1 MRALFFKSLLMKF
14 LSQLSL
20 TFVFLNIAYAKAQTT
35 DSLLIDIVPAISA
48 DQSRISKILSK
59 FDVAVYGV
67 INYHNYKWETLPK
80 KRNDIDFERAVLN
93 TCYKIN
99 THYKLNAELE
109 FEHGGTG
116 VTLEFDPLEEFGEF
130 EYEVEKGGEVY
141 LEQFNIEYKL
151 SKYIN
156 LSGGKIK
163 VPFGI
168 INFRD
173 EPTEYSTNNLNEAE
187 AAIVPTSWTE
197 YGVSAFGNIYNWH
210 YNISVV
216 NALDG
221 SAFNSANFIKRGNQ
235 KRFET
240 VNANDFAIAGRLDYK
255 FGEEKF
261 IGISGYYGNTKN
273 NRPKPDLD
281 VDAYAGIYDFHCVME
296 VEPVEF
302 SFSFIYGTLQNA
314 DKVSYANRNLSNNLN
329 VKRTPVGSS
338 ALGYSFDVG
347 LEVYDLMPMLGMPH
361 PNGELVIFG
370 RYDFY
375 DTMHTVTG
383 DVYDNPRWERKTT
396 TFGINYQPISQI
408 VFKAQYAMRKISIQ
422 EKNNENT
429 FSLGAGFYIK

>member
-1 MRALFFKSLLMKF
+1 M
-14 LSQLSL
+14 
-20 TFVFLNIAYAKAQTT
+20 
-35 DSLLIDIVPAISA
+35 DIVPAVQV
-48 DQSRISKILSK
+48 DQTKISKLLSK
-59 FDVAVYGV
+59 FDVATYGV

-80 KRNDIDFERAVLN
+80 KRNDIDFERAVLK
-93 TCYKIN
+93 TSYKIN
-99 THYKLNAELE
+99 PRYILNTELE

-116 VTLEFDPLEEFGEF
+116 VAVEFDPLEEFGEF

-141 LEQFNIEYKL
+141 LEQFNLEYKL
-151 SKYIN
+151 SKHIN
-156 LSGGKIK
+156 FSGGKIK

-168 INFRD
+168 INYRD
-173 EPTEYSTNNLNEAE
+173 EPTEYNTNNLNEAE
-187 AAIVPTSWTE
+187 NTMIPASWTE
-197 YGVSAFGNIYNWH
+197 YGVAVFGQIKKWEYNL
-210 YNISVV
+210 SVI

-240 VNANDFAIAGRLDYK
+240 VNANDIALACRLDYK

-261 IGISGYYGNTKN
+261 IGLSAYYGNSRN

-281 VDAYAGIYDFHCVME
+281 VDAFVGMYDFHCVME

-302 SFSFIYGTLQNA
+302 SVSVIYGTLQNA

-338 ALGYSFDVG
+338 ALGYSFDAG
-347 LEVYDLMPMLGMPH
+347 LEIYDLMPMLGMQH
-361 PNGELVIFG
+361 PNGELVVFG

-375 DTMHTVTG
+375 DTMNSVTG

-396 TFGINYQPISQI
+396 TIGINYKPISQI

-422 EKNNENT
+422 EKNNEKT